1 MLALRFWLSFLV
13 PSQPCLFSTYIIAFS
28 HALSYAFVTPRKVM
42 YVFLFSCLFVLIS
55 FFPMVLVSVVQV
67 SLFLLLVR
75 CLFLSLLDL
84 CCGGVFNLLVPP
96 ASASL
101 STFCLINSA
110 PPPGKISFR
119 PSPSS
124 LPPAPLPTVPSLP
137 PPPPL
142 PPAPSSMPHLHL
154 GSIHSINSPPPQ
166 VKFPSALPL
175 PPSFQGSFLD
185 LIPYPFSLWSM
196 DDNGVVRLGG

>member
-42 YVFLFSCLFVLIS
+42 YVFLFFLFIFPYY
-55 FFPMVLVSVVQV
+55 FFPMVLVSVVQL

-101 STFCLINSA
+101 STFCLTNSA
-110 PPPGKISFR
+110 PPQVKF
-119 PSPSS
+119 PSALP
-124 LPPAPLPTVPSLP
+124 LPPSRPPPFLLSPPFRRPLPSLP
-137 PPPPL
+137 PPPQCL
-142 PPAPSSMPHLHL
+142 TFIWDQYIR
-154 GSIHSINSPPPQ
+154 SIPPPPQ

-175 PPSFQGSFLD
+175 PPSFQL
-185 LIPYPFSLWSM
+185 
-196 DDNGVVRLGG
+196 